1 MARIDYFFTTL
12 SPYVY
17 LSGQRLETIA
27 ARHGASIAYRP
38 VDASALFART
48 GGLPLGQRHE
58 SRRAYRLQDLRRQSA
73 KAGMPMNLAPA
84 FWPVNPAPSAYAIIA
99 AQAAGGGNLGA
110 LIHAISRA
118 CWAEE
123 RDISDENVIRKALAE
138 HGFDPAVADRGML
151 MAAETYAA
159 NLEEAVSRGVFGV
172 PFYLV
177 GSEAFWGQD
186 RLDDL
191 DAYLADAP

>member
-1 MARIDYFFTTL
+1 
-12 SPYVY
+12 
-17 LSGQRLETIA
+17 
-27 ARHGASIAYRP
+27 
-38 VDASALFART
+38 
-48 GGLPLGQRHE
+48 
-58 SRRAYRLQDLRRQSA
+58 
-73 KAGMPMNLAPA
+73 MNLAPA

-99 AQAAGGGNLGA
+99 AQAAGGGDLAGA
-110 LIHAISRA
+110 GPCALPARSGPKSA
-118 CWAEE
+118 TYAE
-123 RDISDENVIRKALAE
+123 DEVVRKALAE